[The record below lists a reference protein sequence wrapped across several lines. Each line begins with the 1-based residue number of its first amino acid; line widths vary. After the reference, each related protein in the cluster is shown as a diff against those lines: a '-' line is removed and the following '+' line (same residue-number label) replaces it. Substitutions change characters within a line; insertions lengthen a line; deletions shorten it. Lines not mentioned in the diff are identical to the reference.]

1 MDDDFDTVTGEPVYV
16 GPKCNKPKT
25 TFNPMNDVGKGKML
39 LVRSGNEDE
48 GEMIWMEKVAS
59 NIFWDDVSDTLHVTV
74 DWWKPSSGEYKG
86 NILEEYWVPNPDDTE
101 LRSLPIDTI
110 VWAWMVKKEHCKK
123 SKINKD
129 GVKVVLD
136 LLERIL

>member
-1 MDDDFDTVTGEPVYV
+1 
-16 GPKCNKPKT
+16 
-25 TFNPMNDVGKGKML
+25 
-39 LVRSGNEDE
+39 
-48 GEMIWMEKVAS
+48 MEKATS
-59 NIFWDDVSDTLHVTV
+59 NIFRDDVSDTLHVTV

-123 SKINKD
+123 AKINKD

-136 LLERIL
+136 LLERIP